1 MVKGRPGGGYGDAS
15 RSAVAGFRVVRPMG

>member
-1 MVKGRPGGGYGDAS
+1 VKGRPGGGVWRAS